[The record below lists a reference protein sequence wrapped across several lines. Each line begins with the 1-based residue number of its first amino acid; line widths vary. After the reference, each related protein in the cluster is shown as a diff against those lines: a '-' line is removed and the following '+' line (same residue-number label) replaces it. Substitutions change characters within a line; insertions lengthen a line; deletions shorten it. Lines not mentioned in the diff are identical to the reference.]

1 MESLL
6 AYINKKLTDAGVNYE
21 FAEWKSKVVYPY
33 FVGEYSESA
42 PSEEDGSVEGTLILN
57 GFHDGSYIDLEQER
71 AKIEKLFTF
80 DTGILESG
88 AGVAVS
94 YAGSFIVPTGDA
106 RLKRIQINLSFKE
119 WRVL

>member
-6 AYINKKLTDAGVNYE
+6 AYINKKLTDAGVNYQ
-21 FAEWKSKVVYPY
+21 FAEWKGKVIYPY
-33 FVGEYSESA
+33 FVGEYNEPA

-57 GFHDGSYIDLEQER
+57 GFHDGRYIDLEQER

-80 DTGILESG
+80 DTGILENG

-94 YAGSFIVPTGDA
+94 YAGSLIIPTGDA